1 MNPVGK
7 ALWFIESHSAA
18 DITLGDIAA
27 CAGVSRFHLLRAFNA
42 ATGHSIM
49 RYVRGRRL
57 TEAARLLADGAGDIL
72 PVAIDAG
79 YGSHEAFTR
88 AFRDQFGVTPEA
100 IRRQGHLENVAL
112 LEGIP
117 MIDTPRAALT
127 PPRFENGRLLLIA
140 GLNERYDSES
150 SGAGIPAQWQRFHP
164 YMGSIAGR
172 AGNAAYGVCYNTDD
186 DGNMDYLCGVEVSGF
201 SALPSNF
208 TRLRL
213 PAMRYVV
220 FLHREHIS
228 AIRTTWN
235 AIWNQWLP
243 ESGHEVADAPFFELY
258 SESFDP
264 QSGDGGVELWVPLG
278 K

>member
-7 ALWFIESHSAA
+7 ALWFIESHCAT
-18 DITLGDIAA
+18 DITLEDIAS

-57 TEAARLLADGAGDIL
+57 TEAARRLADGADDIL
-72 PVAIDAG
+72 AVAIDAG

-100 IRRQGHLENVAL
+100 IRKQGHLESISL
-112 LEGIP
+112 LEGIA
-117 MIDTPRAALT
+117 MTNSPRASLN
-127 PPRFENGRLLLIA
+127 PPRFENGGLLLIA
-140 GLNERYDSES
+140 GLGERYDGES

-172 AGNAAYGVCYNTDD
+172 VGKSAYGVCYNTDD
-186 DGNMDYLCGVEVSGF
+186 AGNMDYLCGVEVRDF
-201 SALPSNF
+201 SALPPDF
-208 TRLRL
+208 ARLRL
-213 PAMRYVV
+213 PERKYVV
-220 FLHREHIS
+220 FFHREHIS

-258 SESFDP
+258 SEAFDP
-264 QSGDGGVELWVPLG
+264 RTGNGGVELWVPLA

>member
-18 DITLGDIAA
+18 DITLEDIAA

-72 PVAIDAG
+72 SVAIGAG

-88 AFRDQFGVTPEA
+88 AFRDQFGSTPEA
-100 IRRQGHLENVAL
+100 IRRQGHLENIAL

-117 MIDTPRAALT
+117 MIDTPRAILN

-140 GLNERYDSES
+140 GLNERYDGES

-164 YMGSIAGR
+164 YMGSIAGKIGK
-172 AGNAAYGVCYNTDD
+172 ASYGVCYNTDD
-186 DGNMDYLCGVEVSGF
+186 DGNMDYLCGVEVADF
-201 SALPSNF
+201 SALPPNF

-220 FLHREHIS
+220 FLHCEHIS

-258 SESFDP
+258 GEDFDP
-264 QSGDGGVELWVPLG
+264 QSGNGDVELWVPLT